1 LVKAYYLNRPKT
13 APVPS
18 VDDLMEAELTEA
30 AVQEGIAILTPWVK
44 ANPARTIKSL
54 TKFEMTSLAQG
65 MISKWIVA
73 RSKMEAANPNDAI
86 DDLWRNA

>member
-1 LVKAYYLNRPKT
+1 MVKAYYLNRPKT

-30 AVQEGIAILTPWVK
+30 AVKGGIAILAPWVK

-54 TKFEMTSLAQG
+54 TQFEMTSLAQA
-65 MISKWIVA
+65 MIARWIVA
-73 RSKMEAANPNDAI
+73 RSKMEAANPNDSI
-86 DDLWRNA
+86 DDLWRS